1 MTTLVAGQV
10 CVGYIASVSAVGV
23 FVRFGGEVTGLAP
36 FASGGSGKGK
46 GKGGAGTGP
55 SPTPPSF
62 GAVGDTVLCV
72 VDRVT
77 LDEGKGRF
85 TVKVLTPTLPVSDSY
100 PALLTHSLQAPS
112 PSSSTPF
119 SLAALFLRER
129 VLCGE
134 LAEVGLL
141 KPSGEEE
148 EEEKGKQEDPAS
160 LPTRASFPPGAKV
173 TATVQSVTA
182 KGVFFN
188 LPVAKGAVKGGSTA
202 AAMGTIGTTFKPTQI
217 WGVGDNFYEDGITCS
232 GDNSRGCTA
241 DANSHRFLDT
251 FENVY
256 TAPSLMVPWWFNGG
270 NRELP
275 LAPLQ
280 RAALLQLLSPPCALP
295 HHT

>member
-1 MTTLVAGQV
+1 MLAALTLAVLPA
-10 CVGYIASVSAVGV
+10 VSAD
-23 FVRFGGEVTGLAP
+23 
-36 FASGGSGKGK
+36 
-46 GKGGAGTGP
+46 
-55 SPTPPSF
+55 SF
-62 GAVGDTVLCV
+62 RAFAVGDW
-72 VDRVT
+72 
-77 LDEGKGRF
+77 GGASKAPF
-85 TVKVLTPTLPVSDSY
+85 TTPEQL
-100 PALLTHSLQAPS
+100 
-112 PSSSTPF
+112 
-119 SLAALFLRER
+119 
-129 VLCGE
+129 
-134 LAEVGLL
+134 
-141 KPSGEEE
+141 
-148 EEEKGKQEDPAS
+148 
-160 LPTRASFPPGAKV
+160 
-173 TATVQSVTA
+173 
-182 KGVFFN
+182 
-188 LPVAKGAVKGGSTA
+188 STA